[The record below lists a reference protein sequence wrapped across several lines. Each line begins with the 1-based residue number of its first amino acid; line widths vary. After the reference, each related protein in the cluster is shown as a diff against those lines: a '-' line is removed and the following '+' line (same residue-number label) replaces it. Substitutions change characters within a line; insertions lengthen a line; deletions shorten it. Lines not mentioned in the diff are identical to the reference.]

1 MPKLVSWVFLPA
13 FDADLSAHVSM
24 LRAYMH
30 GILIQAAH
38 TTRVDL
44 VKNRRVIITII
55 EYCRHRLANVVVSL
69 DLIVY

>member
-1 MPKLVSWVFLPA
+1 MPKLVSWVFLPV

-38 TTRVDL
+38 TTRVNL
-44 VKNRRVIITII
+44 VKNRPVVIIMII
-55 EYCRHRLANVVVSL
+55 NIEG
-69 DLIVY
+69 IG